1 MCLMAVKGTCKVLS
15 QDKEAKKLSM
25 CEATPSSTG
34 SGQEGAEQ
42 EGCPVNHA
50 PSTCGKRHRHR
61 QRHKQRQ
68 RHMQLKLNSLLAV
81 TSKRRSKV
89 LRKKQ
94 FAIKTRWQQQ
104 QQPNEQLLL
113 LLSSATMT
121 HRWR

>member
-1 MCLMAVKGTCKVLS
+1 MCLMAVKGTCQVLS

-34 SGQEGAEQ
+34 SGHERAEQ

-50 PSTCGKRHRHR
+50 PSTCGKRHRLRHR
-61 QRHKQRQ
+61 QRQ

-104 QQPNEQLLL
+104 QLNEQLLL